1 MRSPP
6 REAAYK
12 VDLLLTKMLIKSN
25 IRAEEAYKVDLLLT
39 RMLIKSNII
48 ELLKY
53 NDPQFRE
60 INL

>member
-1 MRSPP
+1 
-6 REAAYK
+6 
-12 VDLLLTKMLIKSN
+12 MLIKSN

-39 RMLIKSNII
+39 RMLVKSNII